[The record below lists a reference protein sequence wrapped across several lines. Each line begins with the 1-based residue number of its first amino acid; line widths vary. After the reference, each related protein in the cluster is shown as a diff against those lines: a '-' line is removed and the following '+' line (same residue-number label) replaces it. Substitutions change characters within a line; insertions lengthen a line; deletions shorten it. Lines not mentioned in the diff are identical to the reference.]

1 MVIWTSINSQYR
13 LRTTE
18 PNLVNFKINI
28 CSYFNDLSFLSR
40 EHFKSVQNEDF
51 VGAFTA
57 GETTDDGNTA
67 SSSLLGFQVSPGKA
81 FVRGFE
87 IEKIAKLNVFQ
98 KDELIKSVPVFSL
111 EEVKKV
117 NFIKSLFLSLNY
129 LVWGD
134 A

>member
-1 MVIWTSINSQYR
+1 MMG
-13 LRTTE
+13 L
-18 PNLVNFKINI
+18 LKL
-28 CSYFNDLSFLSR
+28 ND
-40 EHFKSVQNEDF
+40 K
-51 VGAFTA
+51 G
-57 GETTDDGNTA
+57 
-67 SSSLLGFQVSPGKA
+67 
-81 FVRGFE
+81 
-87 IEKIAKLNVFQ
+87 EKIAKLNVFQ